1 MPQVDIDGLNSTLK
15 ADVIRGQAATS
26 TKLGGDLDL
35 DGNDITGTGGIPA
48 ANLTGTLPAING
60 SSLTSLSAANLT
72 GTLPAINGSSLTGL
86 DSGNKAVYIQVQATV
101 ADKETANLPFHA
113 TQLNDGIDVIFTGG
127 WTVPSNFTSIVSL
140 HCWIFAVGTGNLYM
154 NFRCDQVASGETNG
168 TDSDTIAAT
177 TYPIT
182 ANNNTS
188 YDITASING
197 LTLNTGDL
205 VGIQGTRNATHAS
218 DTVNDTAKAQGFVL
232 VYA

>member
-15 ADVIRGQAATS
+15 ADVIRGQASTS

-35 DGNDITGTGGIPA
+35 DGNDITGTGGIP
-48 ANLTGTLPAING
+48 
-60 SSLTSLSAANLT
+60 AANLT